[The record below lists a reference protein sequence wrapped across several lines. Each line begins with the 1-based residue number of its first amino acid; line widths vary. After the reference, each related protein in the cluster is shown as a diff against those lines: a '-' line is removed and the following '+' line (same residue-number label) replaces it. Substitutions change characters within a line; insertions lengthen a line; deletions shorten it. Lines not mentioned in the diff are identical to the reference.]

1 MQETIVNKQISK
13 DTIIK
18 TADYLKSL
26 KDEYLKLFNE
36 DESKNANL
44 SYNEQ
49 DYTYKTGRITFNFN
63 ITEKNGKSVT
73 KSEYDWFVENMQNT
87 KSIQSVKLELIIGFY
102 SKGEGSKTNNI
113 FNQISIFVYFRE
125 NDVDINVRTTNQ
137 DNQVD
142 TLFNNIVDI
151 LNNNKDRYDKT
162 IKFRKLK
169 IQSFCISIGIVI
181 SYILFVLLKFRVIN
195 VDIQEL
201 LSNKYFVII
210 GQWIIAITLGN
221 LTSYWFI
228 YNLYKPLL
236 PKTRYKGY
244 DTSARKSVY
253 MDDIDEYKQHCEI
266 HIGKYFDADK
276 RRLKI
281 ENIFKVTRI
290 VILVQVLVSVIL
302 FLVLR

>member
-1 MQETIVNKQISK
+1 
-13 DTIIK
+13 
-18 TADYLKSL
+18 
-26 KDEYLKLFNE
+26 
-36 DESKNANL
+36 
-44 SYNEQ
+44 
-49 DYTYKTGRITFNFN
+49 
-63 ITEKNGKSVT
+63 
-73 KSEYDWFVENMQNT
+73 MQNT
-87 KSIQSVKLELIIGFY
+87 KNIQSAKVELIIGFY

-151 LNNNKDRYDKT
+151 LNNSKDRYDKT

-169 IQSFCISIGIVI
+169 IQCFCISIGIVI

-244 DTSARKSVY
+244 DAFARKSVY

-281 ENIFKVTRI
+281 ESIFKVTR
-290 VILVQVLVSVIL
+290 VILLVQVLVSVIL
-302 FLVLR
+302 FLILK